1 MCLKK
6 ARRKKARRKKAL
18 QLWCSQVKMVKS
30 LCDHNTK
37 NLFVQILGQII
48 LWLFNFIL
56 WLLDFFLRP

>member
-18 QLWCSQVKMVKS
+18 QLWCSQVKMVKF
-30 LCDHNTK
+30 LCDHNIK
-37 NLFVQILGQII
+37 NLIIQIFLQI
-48 LWLFNFIL
+48 IL